1 MKLIVTLYLSLI
13 ITTINGLIPL
23 NVSELIAMGVFV
35 VSSGIFNALLRTYIT
50 YTLTNFDSGQTYIGR
65 ASGFGDPYKILH
77 KRFSS
82 HKYRKSG
89 FDNPQL
95 DKAIQGKMAYQA
107 IRGREQILIEY
118 YGGISSPLVANKVN
132 GISKYNIFR
141 SNFLE
146 VAHKYFD
153 KI

>member
-1 MKLIVTLYLSLI
+1 
-13 ITTINGLIPL
+13 
-23 NVSELIAMGVFV
+23 MGVFV

-95 DKAIQGKMAYQA
+95 DKAIQGCGLNGYFA
-107 IRGREQILIEY
+107 IRGREQFLIEL
-118 YGGISSPLVANKVN
+118 YGGIGSPNIANKIN
-132 GISKYNIFR
+132 GISYRKNIKLYCEKL
-141 SNFLE
+141 SI
-146 VAHKYFD
+146 KYFGE
-153 KI
+153 